1 MSLATLGLIL
11 IVILVGTLP
20 PTQAGVNATLSQ
32 YHGHPLWGALTNTLV
47 ASLTLGLAVVLLRV
61 PAAGLKSLAEA
72 PAWSWLGGLMGA
84 TMVLSGIILAPRLG
98 AAAYVCAMVV
108 GTVAASILIDHLG
121 LVGFAEHPVT
131 TWRVLGG
138 ALVISG
144 MVLVQL
150 S

>member
-1 MSLATLGLIL
+1 MSPATLGLIL

-47 ASLTLGLAVVLLRV
+47 ASLTLGLAVVILRV
-61 PAAGLKSLAEA
+61 PAAGLRSLAEA

-84 TMVLSGIILAPRLG
+84 TMVLSAIILAPRLG

-108 GTVAASILIDHLG
+108 GTVTASILIDHFG
-121 LVGFAEHPVT
+121 WVGFAEHPAT

-144 MVLVQL
+144 MVLVQMN
-150 S
+150 